1 MATYTG
7 TATGRTYE
15 KKVSSSTS
23 YDLASASTARA
34 GREGYSTS
42 RYVNRGVL
50 FIEPPDSANVPEDYT
65 KINKITLTLTLS
77 SNASNNVSTTVRWK
91 VLDGKGNSPQAWYES
106 VGNASTLTTQSCSV
120 GGSVSKTV
128 EITDSNVIKKI
139 MTYGLGAMSSNESLN
154 GNNVIFDWVSCYAK
168 YNLEYTNETIPPVVR
183 LANETGSAMCQ
194 SGYSIAWTY
203 SQFSDSKQN
212 GVECDVDNHGTWV
225 QNFKFDSTQQAISGI
240 RGTTM
245 SAAKYPKISSPSEDV
260 NVRLRAVSAAGYLS
274 EYATMVLTLKFPV
287 CVPESP
293 AGGENK
299 LGGEDIVLTWS
310 VSAVDGLAIGS
321 YPTKYDVDYSTN
333 GGESWISLAKKAT
346 IERVAQKYSY
356 TIPANTLPEGV
367 IKWRVRG
374 YASYSLSGEY
384 TIDYYG
390 EETFVCKIQ
399 AGTSTVTC
407 DGKPQPTIGWTSSAQ
422 VAYQVRFAD
431 YDSGAVYS
439 AAKSHKV
446 PKIYADGL
454 YPVQVR
460 TQASNGKWSEWTD
473 VKYVQV
479 TNSAQ
484 SDAVTLTATVTTHAV
499 ALSWVDAG
507 TSAKYIVYRDGMAV
521 YAGTAKTYTDVGANG
536 ETKYFVRA
544 VKSTGYYA
552 QSATVVVDAT
562 PQNDCLYDA
571 DNAVWIPLRYS
582 LSQRVRN
589 YSRSGQVAYK
599 HYAGRTKPI
608 AYNSGYVTRQI
619 SAEYAFKT
627 RDEALRLNN
636 TVGRVMI
643 YKDTRG
649 GVLIGVVDDVRIAVY
664 ARIYSAQLT
673 ITEVDYKEEVT
684 I

>member
-1 MATYTG
+1 
-7 TATGRTYE
+7 
-15 KKVSSSTS
+15 
-23 YDLASASTARA
+23 
-34 GREGYSTS
+34 
-42 RYVNRGVL
+42 
-50 FIEPPDSANVPEDYT
+50 
-65 KINKITLTLTLS
+65 
-77 SNASNNVSTTVRWK
+77 
-91 VLDGKGNSPQAWYES
+91 
-106 VGNASTLTTQSCSV
+106 
-120 GGSVSKTV
+120 
-128 EITDSNVIKKI
+128 
-139 MTYGLGAMSSNESLN
+139 
-154 GNNVIFDWVSCYAK
+154 
-168 YNLEYTNETIPPVVR
+168 
-183 LANETGSAMCQ
+183 
-194 SGYSIAWTY
+194 
-203 SQFSDSKQN
+203 
-212 GVECDVDNHGTWV
+212 
-225 QNFKFDSTQQAISGI
+225 
-240 RGTTM
+240 M
-245 SAAKYPKISSPSEDV
+245 SAAKYPKISSPSEDI
-260 NVRLRAVSAAGYLS
+260 NVRLRAVSAAGYWS

-310 VSAVDGLAIGS
+310 VSAVDSLAIGS

-374 YASYSLSGEY
+374 YVAYSLSGEY

-439 AAKSHKV
+439 TAKSHKV

-460 TQASNGKWSEWTD
+460 TQASNGKWSDWTD
-473 VKYVQV
+473 VKYVQI

-484 SDAVTLTATVTTHAV
+484 SDAVTLTAAVTTHAV

-544 VKSTGYYA
+544 VKTTGYYA
-552 QSATVVVDAT
+552 QSATVVIDAT
-562 PQNDCLYDA
+562 PQNDCMYDA

-589 YSRSGQVAYK
+589 YSRSGQVVYK

-608 AYNSGYVTRQI
+608 AYNSGYVTRQM

-673 ITEVDYKEEVT
+673 ITEVDYNEEVT

>member
-1 MATYTG
+1 MATYSG
-7 TATGRTYE
+7 TATDGSTTYAPITGTYMAYSDAYVGVRNRE
-15 KKVSSSTS
+15 I
-23 YDLASASTARA
+23 YRA
-34 GREGYSTS
+34 YF
-42 RYVNRGVL
+42 L
-50 FIEPPDSANVPEDYT
+50 LKPPSSANISDDYT
-65 KINKITLTLTLS
+65 KISKITLKYTLNGMATMDNDVRVNIGVLNS
-77 SNASNNVSTTVRWK
+77 FDKSASGMYTAI
-91 VLDGKGNSPQAWYES
+91 GNSTVLKTVTVGRRQTVEGEITVTTSSQIKKLMDYGLCARATDES
-106 VGNASTLTTQSCSV
+106 TEE
-120 GGSVSKTV
+120 GSV
-128 EITDSNVIKKI
+128 
-139 MTYGLGAMSSNESLN
+139 
-154 GNNVIFDWVSCYAK
+154 AK
-168 YNLEYTNETIPPVVR
+168 YDYCNIGVKYVIEYTNDTVPPVVT

-245 SAAKYPKISSPSEDV
+245 SAAKYPKISSPSEDI
-260 NVRLRAVSAAGYLS
+260 NVRLRAVSAAGYWS

-293 AGGENK
+293 SGGENK

-321 YPTKYDVDYSTN
+321 YPTKYDIDYSTN

-374 YASYSLSGEY
+374 YVAYSLSGEY

-439 AAKSHKV
+439 AEKTHKI

-473 VKYVQV
+473 VKYVQI

-507 TSAKYIVYRDGMAV
+507 TSAKYIVYRNGMAV
-521 YAGTAKTYTDVGANG
+521 YSGTAKTYTDVGANG
-536 ETKYFVRA
+536 ETKYFIRA
-544 VKSTGYYA
+544 VKTTGYYA
-552 QSATVVVDAT
+552 QSAAVVVDAT
-562 PQNDCLYDA
+562 PQNDCMYDA

-589 YSRSGQVAYK
+589 YSRSGQVVYK

>member
-1 MATYTG
+1 MATYSG
-7 TATGRTYE
+7 TATDGSTTYAPITGTYMAYSDAY
-15 KKVSSSTS
+15 VGVRNSQI
-23 YDLASASTARA
+23 YRA
-34 GREGYSTS
+34 YF
-42 RYVNRGVL
+42 L
-50 FIEPPDSANVPEDYT
+50 LKPPSSANISDDYT
-65 KINKITLTLTLS
+65 KISKITLKYTLS
-77 SNASNNVSTTVRWK
+77 GMATMDNDVQVRIGALNSFDKSASGMYTAI
-91 VLDGKGNSPQAWYES
+91 GNSTVLKTVTVGKRQTVEGEITVTTSSQIIKLMGYGLCARATDES
-106 VGNASTLTTQSCSV
+106 TEE
-120 GGSVSKTV
+120 GSV
-128 EITDSNVIKKI
+128 
-139 MTYGLGAMSSNESLN
+139 
-154 GNNVIFDWVSCYAK
+154 AK
-168 YNLEYTNETIPPVVR
+168 YDYCDISVKYVIEYTNDTVPPVVT
-183 LANETGSAMCQ
+183 LANATGSAMCQ

-245 SAAKYPKISSPSEDV
+245 WAAKYPKISSPSEDI
-260 NVRLRAVSAAGYLS
+260 NVRLRAVSAAGYWS

-299 LGGEDIVLTWS
+299 LGSEDIVLTWS
-310 VSAVDGLAIGS
+310 VSAVDSLAIGS

-374 YASYSLSGEY
+374 YVAYSLSGEY

-439 AAKSHKV
+439 TAKSHKV

-460 TQASNGKWSEWTD
+460 TQASNGKWSDWTD
-473 VKYVQV
+473 IKYVQI

-484 SDAVTLTATVTTHAV
+484 SDAVTLTAAVTTHAV
-499 ALSWVDAG
+499 ALSWADAG

-544 VKSTGYYA
+544 VKTTGYYA

-562 PQNDCLYDA
+562 PQNDCMYDA

-589 YSRSGQVAYK
+589 YSRMGQVVYK

-608 AYNSGYVTRQI
+608 AYNSGYVTRQM

-673 ITEVDYKEEVT
+673 ITEVDYNEEVT

>member
-23 YDLASASTARA
+23 YDLASATTARA
-34 GREGYSTS
+34 GREGYRTS

-77 SNASNNVSTTVRWK
+77 SNASNDVSTTVRWK
-91 VLDGKGNSPQAWYES
+91 VLDGKGNSPQAWYDL
-106 VGNASTLTTQSCSV
+106 VGDASTLTTQSCSV

-139 MTYGLGAMSSNESLN
+139 MTYGLGAMSTNESLN
-154 GNNVIFDWVSCYAK
+154 GNDVIFDWVSCYAK
-168 YNLEYTNETIPPVVR
+168 YNLEYTNETIPPVVT
-183 LANETGSAMCQ
+183 LANATGSAMCQ

-260 NVRLRAVSAAGYLS
+260 NVRLRAASAAGYWS
-274 EYATMVLTLKFPV
+274 NYATMVLTLKFPV

-293 AGGENK
+293 SGGENK

-374 YASYSLSGEY
+374 YVAYSLSGEY

-439 AAKSHKV
+439 TAKSHKV

-473 VKYVQV
+473 VKYVQI

-484 SDAVTLTATVTTHAV
+484 SDAVTLTAEVTTHAV

-507 TSAKYIVYRDGMAV
+507 TSTKYIVYRDGMAV

-544 VKSTGYYA
+544 VKTTGYYA

-562 PQNDCLYDA
+562 PQNDCMYDA

-582 LSQRVRN
+582 LSRRVRN
-589 YSRSGQVAYK
+589 YSRSGQVVYK
-599 HYAGRTKPI
+599 HYAGRSKPI
-608 AYNSGYVTRQI
+608 AYNSGYVTRQM

-636 TVGRVMI
+636 TVGRTMI

-673 ITEVDYKEEVT
+673 ITEVDYNEEVT

>member
-1 MATYTG
+1 MATI
-7 TATGRTYE
+7 TA
-15 KKVSSSTS
+15 
-23 YDLASASTARA
+23 
-34 GREGYSTS
+34 
-42 RYVNRGVL
+42 
-50 FIEPPDSANVPEDYT
+50 DYT
-65 KINKITLTLTLS
+65 KDLLMVLKKTVSGVTTYDAAAGYILGYYKKDKDVTLRNAMGNIATGKILLPDSDKVYKMTINYALDATADGLYLQIGLLKYFMILGTAKEKYNRSTDLIVKKEITAKGSGISGSIVLTERAEIYNAMFYGVGIAVAGSPGTDGNGYVRKLEAEIITLTPD
-77 SNASNNVSTTVRWK
+77 V
-91 VLDGKGNSPQAWYES
+91 
-106 VGNASTLTTQSCSV
+106 
-120 GGSVSKTV
+120 
-128 EITDSNVIKKI
+128 
-139 MTYGLGAMSSNESLN
+139 SLN
-154 GNNVIFDWVSCYAK
+154 S
-168 YNLEYTNETIPPVVR
+168 
-183 LANETGSAMCQ
+183 ETGSAMI
-194 SGYSIAWTY
+194 GNAYSIGWTY
-203 SQFSDSKQN
+203 SQSQNSVQN
-212 GVECDVDNHGTWV
+212 GVECDVEDNGQWKN
-225 QNFKFDSTQQAISGI
+225 NFAYDSTFSAISGL
-240 RGTTM
+240 R
-245 SAAKYPKISSPSEDV
+245 SASMDKSKYPAISSPSEDI
-260 NVRLRAVSAAGYLS
+260 NVRLRAKSAAGYWS
-274 EYATMVLTLKFPV
+274 DYAKMVLTLKFPA
-287 CVPESP
+287 CDALSP
-293 AGGENK
+293 NGGEIK
-299 LGGEDIVLTWS
+299 LGNDVIPLSWH
-310 VSAVDGLAIGS
+310 VSAVDGLAIGV
-321 YPTKYDVDYSTN
+321 YPTKFDIDYSTN
-333 GGESWISLAKKAT
+333 GGESWVSIIKQTAVNGSGGD
-346 IERVAQKYSY
+346 Y
-356 TIPANTLPEGV
+356 TYNVPGGLLPEGI
-367 IKWRVRG
+367 IKWRVRA
-374 YASYSLSGEY
+374 YAAYSLSGEY
-384 TIDYYG
+384 TIDSYG

-407 DGKPQPTIGWTSSAQ
+407 DGKPQPTIGWTNSAQ
-422 VAYQVRFAD
+422 VAYQVRFSD

-439 AAKSHKV
+439 TTKSHKI

-473 VKYVQV
+473 VKYVQI

-484 SDAVTLTATVTTHAV
+484 SAAVTLTATVTTHAV

-507 TSAKYIVYRDGMAV
+507 TSAKYIVYRDGMAI

-552 QSATVVVDAT
+552 QSATVTVDAT

-589 YSRSGQVAYK
+589 YSRTGQVVYK

-608 AYNSGYVTRQI
+608 AYNSGYVTRQM

-627 RDEALRLNN
+627 RDEALRLND

-673 ITEVDYKEEVT
+673 ITEVDYNEEVT

>member
-7 TATGRTYE
+7 SATGRTYE

-42 RYVNRGVL
+42 LYVNRGVL
-50 FIEPPDSANVPEDYT
+50 FIEPPESANVPEDYT

-91 VLDGKGNSPQAWYES
+91 VLDGKGNSSQAWYES

-139 MTYGLGAMSSNESLN
+139 MTYGLGAMSTNESLN
-154 GNNVIFDWVSCYAK
+154 KNDVIFDWVSCYAK
-168 YNLEYTNETIPPVVR
+168 YNLEYTNETIPPVVK
-183 LANETGSAMCQ
+183 LASATGSAMCQ

-225 QNFKFDSTQQAISGI
+225 ENFKFDSTQQAISGI

-245 SAAKYPKISSPSEDV
+245 WAAKYPKISSPSEDI
-260 NVRLRAVSAAGYLS
+260 NVRLRAVSAAGYWS

-374 YASYSLSGEY
+374 YVAYSLSGEY

-439 AAKSHKV
+439 AVKTHKI

-460 TQASNGKWSEWTD
+460 TQASNGKWSDWTD
-473 VKYVQV
+473 IKYVQI

-507 TSAKYIVYRDGMAV
+507 TSAKYIVYRDGMAI

-544 VKSTGYYA
+544 VKTTGYYA
-552 QSATVVVDAT
+552 QSAAVVVDAT
-562 PQNDCLYDA
+562 PQNDCMYDA

-589 YSRSGQVAYK
+589 YSRMGQVVYK

-608 AYNSGYVTRQI
+608 AYNSGYVTRQM

-673 ITEVDYKEEVT
+673 ITEVDYNEEVT

>member
-1 MATYTG
+1 MATITGNYLLNSRCITKTTENGTTNYLIEKGESHARYNKNSNMTSLTNVMASILSSKLGLTDSGNVYKITISYEITASTTGIYLDIGLLKGFPDIGSAKEQYEKSTDLIVKKSITAKNSVTG
-7 TATGRTYE
+7 TIVLTDQAEIYNAMFYGVGVAVGGAPSVNERFGE
-15 KKVSSSTS
+15 
-23 YDLASASTARA
+23 SASIWTLQA
-34 GREGYSTS
+34 EIITKT
-42 RYVNRGVL
+42 
-50 FIEPPDSANVPEDYT
+50 PD
-65 KINKITLTLTLS
+65 ITLTS
-77 SNASNNVSTTVRWK
+77 EA
-91 VLDGKGNSPQAWYES
+91 
-106 VGNASTLTTQSCSV
+106 
-120 GGSVSKTV
+120 
-128 EITDSNVIKKI
+128 
-139 MTYGLGAMSSNESLN
+139 
-154 GNNVIFDWVSCYAK
+154 
-168 YNLEYTNETIPPVVR
+168 
-183 LANETGSAMCQ
+183 GSAMI
-194 SGYSIAWTY
+194 GDAYNIGWTY
-203 SQFSDSKQN
+203 SQSQN
-212 GVECDVDNHGTWV
+212 SAQGGVECDVEDNGEWKN
-225 QNFKFDSTQQAISGI
+225 NFTYDSTFSAISGL
-240 RGTTM
+240 R
-245 SAAKYPKISSPSEDV
+245 AASMNKNKYPAISSASEDI
-260 NVRLRAVSAAGYLS
+260 NVRLRAKSAEGYWS
-274 EYATMVLTLKFPV
+274 NYAKMVLTLKFPV
-287 CVPESP
+287 CDTLSP
-293 AGGENK
+293 SGGEIK
-299 LGGEDIVLTWS
+299 LGNDVIPLSWH
-310 VSAVDGLAIGS
+310 VSAVDGLAIGD
-321 YPTKYDVDYSTN
+321 YPTKFDIDYSTN
-333 GGESWISLAKKAT
+333 GGESWVSIIKQTAVNGSGGD
-346 IERVAQKYSY
+346 Y
-356 TIPANTLPEGV
+356 TYNVSGGLLPEG
-367 IKWRVRG
+367 IIRWRVRA
-374 YASYSLSGEY
+374 YAAYSLSGEY

-422 VAYQVRFAD
+422 VAYQVRFSD

-439 AAKSHKV
+439 AAKTHKI

-473 VKYVQV
+473 VKYVQI

-544 VKSTGYYA
+544 VKTTGYYA

-562 PQNDCLYDA
+562 PQNDCMYDA

-589 YSRSGQVAYK
+589 YSRSGQVVYK

-608 AYNSGYVTRQI
+608 AYNSGYVTRQM

-673 ITEVDYKEEVT
+673 ITEVDYNEEVT

>member
-1 MATYTG
+1 MATI
-7 TATGRTYE
+7 TA
-15 KKVSSSTS
+15 
-23 YDLASASTARA
+23 
-34 GREGYSTS
+34 
-42 RYVNRGVL
+42 
-50 FIEPPDSANVPEDYT
+50 DYT
-65 KINKITLTLTLS
+65 KDLLMVLKKTVSGVTTYDAAAGYILGYYKKDKDVTLRNAMGNIATGKIPLPDSDKVYKMTINYALDATADGLYLQIGLLKYFMDLGTAKEKYNRSTDLIVKKEITAKGNGISGSIVLTERAEIYNAMFYGVSIAVVGSPGTDGNGYIRKLEAEIITLTPDIALTH
-77 SNASNNVSTTVRWK
+77 
-91 VLDGKGNSPQAWYES
+91 
-106 VGNASTLTTQSCSV
+106 
-120 GGSVSKTV
+120 
-128 EITDSNVIKKI
+128 
-139 MTYGLGAMSSNESLN
+139 
-154 GNNVIFDWVSCYAK
+154 
-168 YNLEYTNETIPPVVR
+168 
-183 LANETGSAMCQ
+183 ETGSAMIG
-194 SGYSIAWTY
+194 SAYNIGWTY
-203 SQFSDSKQN
+203 SQSQNSAQN
-212 GVECDVDNHGTWV
+212 GVECDVENGGEWKN
-225 QNFKFDSTQQAISGI
+225 NFAYDSTFSAISGM
-240 RGTTM
+240 R
-245 SAAKYPKISSPSEDV
+245 AASMDKSKYPAISSPSEDI
-260 NVRLRAVSAAGYLS
+260 NVRLRAKSAAGYWS
-274 EYATMVLTLKFPV
+274 DYAKMVLTLKFPA
-287 CVPESP
+287 CDALSP
-293 AGGENK
+293 NGGEIK
-299 LGGEDIVLTWS
+299 LENDVIPLSWH
-310 VSAVDGLAIGS
+310 VSAVDGLAIGV
-321 YPTKYDVDYSTN
+321 YPTKFDIDYSTN
-333 GGESWISLAKKAT
+333 GGESWVSIIKQTAVNGSGGD
-346 IERVAQKYSY
+346 Y
-356 TIPANTLPEGV
+356 TYNVPEGLLPEG
-367 IKWRVRG
+367 IIRWRVRA
-374 YASYSLSGEY
+374 YAAYSLSGEY

-439 AAKSHKV
+439 AAKTHKI
-446 PKIYADGL
+446 PKIYAGGL

-473 VKYVQV
+473 VKYVQI

-484 SDAVTLTATVTTHAV
+484 SDAVTLTAAVTTHAV

-521 YAGTAKTYTDVGANG
+521 YAGTDKTYTDVGANG

-544 VKSTGYYA
+544 VKTTGYYA

-562 PQNDCLYDA
+562 PQNDCMYDA
-571 DNAVWIPLRYS
+571 DNAAWIPLRYS
-582 LSQRVRN
+582 LSRRVRD
-589 YSRSGQVAYK
+589 YSRSGQVVYK

-608 AYNSGYVTRQI
+608 AYNSGYVTRQM

-673 ITEVDYKEEVT
+673 ITEVDYNEEVT

>member
-245 SAAKYPKISSPSEDV
+245 SAAKYPKISAPSEDI
-260 NVRLRAVSAAGYLS
+260 NVRLRAVSAAGYWS

-310 VSAVDGLAIGS
+310 VTAVDGLAIGS

-374 YASYSLSGEY
+374 YVAYSLSGEY

-460 TQASNGKWSEWTD
+460 TQASNGKWSNWTD
-473 VKYVQV
+473 IKYVQI

-507 TSAKYIVYRDGMAV
+507 TSAKYIVYRDGMAI

-544 VKSTGYYA
+544 VKTTGYYA

-589 YSRSGQVAYK
+589 YSRMGQVVYK

-608 AYNSGYVTRQI
+608 AYNSGYVTRQM

-673 ITEVDYKEEVT
+673 ITEVDYNEEVT

>member
-1 MATYTG
+1 MATI
-7 TATGRTYE
+7 TA
-15 KKVSSSTS
+15 
-23 YDLASASTARA
+23 
-34 GREGYSTS
+34 
-42 RYVNRGVL
+42 
-50 FIEPPDSANVPEDYT
+50 DYT
-65 KINKITLTLTLS
+65 KDLLMVLKKTVSGVTTYDAATGYILGYMKSGGNVTLRNVMGNIATGKIPLPDSDKVYKMTINYALDATADGLYLQIGLLKYFMSLGTAKEKYGRSTDLIVKKEITAKGNGISGSIVLTERAEIYNAMFYGVSIAVAGSPGTDGNGYVRKLEAEIITLTPD
-77 SNASNNVSTTVRWK
+77 V
-91 VLDGKGNSPQAWYES
+91 
-106 VGNASTLTTQSCSV
+106 
-120 GGSVSKTV
+120 
-128 EITDSNVIKKI
+128 
-139 MTYGLGAMSSNESLN
+139 SLN
-154 GNNVIFDWVSCYAK
+154 
-168 YNLEYTNETIPPVVR
+168 
-183 LANETGSAMCQ
+183 NETGSAMI
-194 SGYSIAWTY
+194 GNAYNIGWTY
-203 SQFSDSKQN
+203 SQSQNSVQN
-212 GVECDVDNHGTWV
+212 GVECDVEDNGEWKN
-225 QNFKFDSTQQAISGI
+225 NFTYDSTFSAISGL
-240 RGTTM
+240 R
-245 SAAKYPKISSPSEDV
+245 AASMDKNKYPAISSASEDI
-260 NVRLRAVSAAGYLS
+260 NVRLRAKSAAGYWS
-274 EYATMVLTLKFPV
+274 SYAKMVLTLKFPV
-287 CVPESP
+287 CDMLSP
-293 AGGENK
+293 SGGEIK
-299 LGGEDIVLTWS
+299 LGNNVIPLSWH
-310 VSAVDGLAIGS
+310 VSAVDELTIGT
-321 YPTKYDVDYSTN
+321 YPTKFDIDYSTN
-333 GGESWISLAKKAT
+333 GGESW
-346 IERVAQKYSY
+346 VAIIKQETVSGLSGNY
-356 TIPANTLPEGV
+356 TYNVPEGVLPEGI
-367 IKWRVRG
+367 IKWRVRA
-374 YASYSLSGEY
+374 YATGSLSGEY
-384 TIDYYG
+384 TIDSYG

-422 VAYQVRFAD
+422 VAYQVRFSD

-439 AAKSHKV
+439 TAKSHKV

-473 VKYVQV
+473 IKYVQI

-507 TSAKYIVYRDGMAV
+507 TSAKYIVYRDGMAI
-521 YAGTAKTYTDVGANG
+521 YAGAAKTYTDVGANG

-582 LSQRVRN
+582 LSRRVRN
-589 YSRSGQVAYK
+589 YSRMGQVVYK

-608 AYNSGYVTRQI
+608 AYNSGYVTRQM

-636 TVGRVMI
+636 TVGRTMI

-673 ITEVDYKEEVT
+673 ITEVDYNEEVT

>member
-7 TATGRTYE
+7 TATNGSVIYAPISGT
-15 KKVSSSTS
+15 
-23 YDLASASTARA
+23 
-34 GREGYSTS
+34 YST
-42 RYVNRGVL
+42 YANAFVGVRKYSVYRAY
-50 FIEPPDSANVPEDYT
+50 FRFEPPSSANLSDDYA
-65 KINKITLTLTLS
+65 KISKITLKYTVNMPFALGNDVRVRIGILNTYDKS
-77 SNASNNVSTTVRWK
+77 ASAMYTAIGNSTVLTTVT
-91 VLDGKGNSPQAWYES
+91 
-106 VGNASTLTTQSCSV
+106 VGTEQ
-120 GGSVSKTV
+120 TV
-128 EITDSNVIKKI
+128 EGEITVTTRSQIIKL
-139 MTYGLGAMSSNESLN
+139 MGYGLCARATDEDTDENSEARYDYCSIA
-154 GNNVIFDWVSCYAK
+154 VK
-168 YNLEYTNETIPPVVR
+168 YTIEYTNDTVPPVVT
-183 LANETGSAMCQ
+183 LASETGSAMCQ
-194 SGYSIAWTY
+194 SGYNIAWTY
-203 SQFSDSKQN
+203 SQFSESSQN
-212 GVECDVDNHGTWV
+212 GVECDVDDHGTWV
-225 QNFKFDSTQQAISGI
+225 QNFKLDSSQQAISGI

-245 SAAKYPKISSPSEDV
+245 SSTKYPKISTPSEDI
-260 NVRLRAVSAAGYLS
+260 NVRLRAVSAAGYWS
-274 EYATMVLTLKFPV
+274 DYATMILTLKFPV

-310 VSAVDGLAIGS
+310 VAAVDGLAIGS

-333 GGESWISLAKKAT
+333 GGESWISLAQQAT
-346 IERVAQKYSY
+346 IESVSQKYSY

-374 YASYSLSGEY
+374 YVTYSLSGEY
-384 TIDYYG
+384 TIDSYG

-407 DGKPQPTIGWTSSAQ
+407 DGKPQPTVEWTSSAQ
-422 VAYQVRFAD
+422 VAYQVRFSD

-439 AAKSHKV
+439 TATSHKI

-460 TQASNGKWSEWTD
+460 TQATNGKWSDWTD
-473 VKYVQV
+473 IQYVQI

-484 SDAVTLTATVTTHAV
+484 SDAVTLTAAVTTHAV

-507 TSAKYIVYRDGMAV
+507 TSAKYIVYRNGVAI

-536 ETKYFVRA
+536 ETKYYVRA
-544 VKSTGYYA
+544 VKTTGYYA

-589 YSRSGQVAYK
+589 YSRSGQIAYK
-599 HYAGRTKPI
+599 RYAGRSKPI

-627 RDEALRLNN
+627 RDEALRLND
-636 TVGRVMI
+636 TVGRTMI

-673 ITEVDYKEEVT
+673 ITEVDYNEEVT

>member
-1 MATYTG
+1 MATI
-7 TATGRTYE
+7 TA
-15 KKVSSSTS
+15 
-23 YDLASASTARA
+23 
-34 GREGYSTS
+34 
-42 RYVNRGVL
+42 
-50 FIEPPDSANVPEDYT
+50 DYT
-65 KINKITLTLTLS
+65 KDLLMVLKKTVSGVTTYDAAAGYILGYYKKDKDVTLRNAMGNIATGKIPLPDSDKVYKMTINYALDATADGLYLQIGLLKYFMDLGTAKEKYNRSTDLIVKKEITAKGNGISGSIVLTERAEIYNAMFYGVSIAVVGSPGTDGNGYIRKLEAEIITLTPDIALTH
-77 SNASNNVSTTVRWK
+77 
-91 VLDGKGNSPQAWYES
+91 
-106 VGNASTLTTQSCSV
+106 
-120 GGSVSKTV
+120 
-128 EITDSNVIKKI
+128 
-139 MTYGLGAMSSNESLN
+139 
-154 GNNVIFDWVSCYAK
+154 
-168 YNLEYTNETIPPVVR
+168 
-183 LANETGSAMCQ
+183 ETGSAMIG
-194 SGYSIAWTY
+194 SAYNIGWTY
-203 SQFSDSKQN
+203 SQSQNSAQN
-212 GVECDVDNHGTWV
+212 GVECDVENGGEWKN
-225 QNFKFDSTQQAISGI
+225 NFAYDSTFSAISGM
-240 RGTTM
+240 R
-245 SAAKYPKISSPSEDV
+245 AASMDKSKYPAISSPSEDI
-260 NVRLRAVSAAGYLS
+260 NVRLRAKSAAGYWS
-274 EYATMVLTLKFPV
+274 DYAKMVLTLKFPA
-287 CVPESP
+287 CDALSP
-293 AGGENK
+293 NGGEIK
-299 LGGEDIVLTWS
+299 LENDVIPLSWH
-310 VSAVDGLAIGS
+310 VSAVDGLAIGV
-321 YPTKYDVDYSTN
+321 YPTKFDIDYSTN
-333 GGESWISLAKKAT
+333 GGESWVSIIKQTAVNGSGGD
-346 IERVAQKYSY
+346 Y
-356 TIPANTLPEGV
+356 TYNVPEGLLPEG
-367 IKWRVRG
+367 IIRWRVRA
-374 YASYSLSGEY
+374 YAAYSLSGEY

-439 AAKSHKV
+439 AAKTHKI

-473 VKYVQV
+473 VKYVQI

-484 SDAVTLTATVTTHAV
+484 SDAVTLTAAVTTHAV

-521 YAGTAKTYTDVGANG
+521 YAGTDKTYTDVGANG

-544 VKSTGYYA
+544 VKTTGYYA

-562 PQNDCLYDA
+562 PQNDCMYDA
-571 DNAVWIPLRYS
+571 DNAAWIPLRYS
-582 LSQRVRN
+582 LSRRVRN
-589 YSRSGQVAYK
+589 YSRSGQVVYK

-608 AYNSGYVTRQI
+608 AYNSGYVTRQM

-673 ITEVDYKEEVT
+673 ITEVDYNEEVT